1 MAVEMVAMS
10 GSLAAG
16 AAGQEK
22 LAGRLEVDSNGRI
35 PGTLFLGGDG
45 DQGSLI
51 RRQKSQQRW
60 MSKNIVVRE
69 LLDEAMVRRRKQ
81 KAKNCKKGVQLTM
94 ESSVCSV
101 RG

>member
-1 MAVEMVAMS
+1 MVAMS

-51 RRQKSQQRW
+51 RRQKVSNGGCR
-60 MSKNIVVRE
+60 KI
-69 LLDEAMVRRRKQ
+69 LLFV
-81 KAKNCKKGVQLTM
+81 N
-94 ESSVCSV
+94 
-101 RG
+101 